1 MIILMERA
9 KNYFSSEFVIVISTI
24 VVLLALAG
32 LAIFL
37 VHNFEEKKVKKT
49 FKKEINKSNKIII
62 SFNDELVD
70 IYNPHRENSKRT
82 ITYDKFLR
90 LVHEKE
96 RNDFENWIREVSKKE
111 YKYDN
116 HDNAKIFTTVFNEKR
131 GIYLKNLYCI
141 YQIDRKNNKVFLNAE
156 YLLNTPCNYNK
167 NKQRYSRPLQDYDD
181 IIRLYDNGFFLRGC
195 SISIK
200 FEKKDNNYIAY
211 NTEEVR
217 FLILDALFKF
227 LDGSTIYFYYKD
239 PNEFEI
245 NLLDKKAIT
254 KYSLKKMLNNINN
267 SINKTFE
274 LCGYDDSFDFYIVG
288 GLVSELPH
296 DTNKMYEEL
305 NDLFKNS
312 ISSQSNIGIYE
323 INNDDDESNDYKNEV
338 YSIYRNKSIAS
349 TFTNVIKLNPQYNQL
364 PSNYGYIAEFSIDS
378 KKFSNFDELLEFSEN
393 YGKVKSVYAAA
404 IQNSL
409 EIYLAQR
416 ESYFSKFIFEIK
428 KEYINEVIPSINK
441 MEKVDQA
448 HIVFLVDMNELLDEK
463 NESKKLDL
471 FKNIHTKGYEIA
483 ALIKSSD
490 TLVDPMI
497 CKEVDAF
504 FVESNL
510 KFGVKAD
517 SRDFMKIHSLL
528 DRLVGFK
535 KPLIIYESN
544 SFTEVELFFK
554 AGIYHF
560 SSTILS
566 KASATILP
574 LDKKVVR
581 KLQNITKN

>member
-1 MIILMERA
+1 MIILDDSVT
-9 KNYFSSEFVIVISTI
+9 YYIIPDFVIVILS
-24 VVLLALAG
+24 VMVLLALGG
-32 LAIFL
+32 LAIFV
-37 VHNFEEKKVKKT
+37 VHEFEDKKVNKI
-49 FKKEINKSNKIII
+49 FKKEIVKSSKVII

-70 IYNPHRENSKRT
+70 IYNPHKESGKRT
-82 ITYDKFLR
+82 ITFDKFLR

-96 RNDFENWIREVSKKE
+96 RTAFENWIRDVSKQEFKVE
-111 YKYDN
+111 N
-116 HDNAKIFTTVFNEKR
+116 HENAKLFTTIFDEKKN
-131 GIYLKNLYCI
+131 IYLKNLFCI
-141 YQIDRKNNKVFLNAE
+141 YQIDRKNNKVFLNSE
-156 YLLNTPCNYNK
+156 FLLNTPCNYNK
-167 NKQRYSRPLQDYDD
+167 NKQRYSRPLQDYNDV
-181 IIRLYDNGFFLRGC
+181 IKLYDNGFFLRGC

-200 FEKKDNNYIAY
+200 FEKKDNNYIAF
-211 NTEEVR
+211 NSEEVR

-239 PNEFEI
+239 SNEFEI

-254 KYSLKKMLNNINN
+254 KYSLKKMLNKIND
-267 SINKTFE
+267 SICKTFE
-274 LCGYDDSFDFYIVG
+274 LCGFDNSFDYYIVG

-296 DTNKMYEEL
+296 DTNKMYDEL

-312 ISSQSNIGIYE
+312 LTAESNITVYE
-323 INNDDDESNDYKNEV
+323 INKDDDDTNVYKNELNN
-338 YSIYRNKSIAS
+338 IYRNRSIDS
-349 TFTNVIKLNPQYNQL
+349 TFTSVIKLNPQYNQL
-364 PSNYGYIAEFSIDS
+364 PSNFGYIARFNIDS
-378 KKFSNFDELLEFSEN
+378 KKFSDFDKLVEASEI
-393 YGKVKSVYAAA
+393 YGKVKQVYAVA
-404 IQNSL
+404 IQNAL

-416 ESYFSKFIFEIK
+416 ESYFSKFIFSIK
-428 KEYINEVIPSINK
+428 KEYISDVIQSINK
-441 MEKVDQA
+441 MEKADQA
-448 HIVFLVDMNELLDEK
+448 HIMFLVDMNELLDEK
-463 NESKKLDL
+463 NDSKKLDL

-490 TLVDPMI
+490 ILIDSKI

-504 FVESNL
+504 FIESNL
-510 KFGVKAD
+510 KLGVKAD
-517 SRDFMKIHSLL
+517 SRDFMKVHSLL

-544 SFTEVELFFK
+544 GFTEVELFFK

-581 KLQNITKN
+581 KLQNITKS

>member
-1 MIILMERA
+1 MIILEDSVT
-9 KNYFSSEFVIVISTI
+9 YYIVPTFVIVILTLI
-24 VVLLALAG
+24 ALLILAG
-32 LAIFL
+32 LAIFI
-37 VHNFEEKKVKKT
+37 VHKFEYKKVKKT

-70 IYNPHRENSKRT
+70 IYNPHREHSKRT

-96 RNDFENWIREVSKKE
+96 RSSFENWIREVSKKE

-116 HDNAKIFTTVFNEKR
+116 HDNAKIFTTIFNEKR
-131 GIYLKNLYCI
+131 NVYLKSLYCI
-141 YQIDRKNNKVFLNAE
+141 YQIDRKNNKLFLNGE
-156 YLLNTPCNYNK
+156 YLLDTPCNYNK

-217 FLILDALFKF
+217 FLLLDALFKF

-239 PNEFEI
+239 SNEFEI

-254 KYSLKKMLNNINN
+254 KYSLKKMLNNINE

-274 LCGYDDSFDFYIVG
+274 LYGYDNSFDFYIVG

-305 NDLFKNS
+305 NNLFKNS
-312 ISSQSNIGIYE
+312 LSTHSNIGIYE
-323 INNDDDESNDYKNEV
+323 INNEDDEKSGYKNEV
-338 YSIYRNKSIAS
+338 NSIYRNKNITS

-364 PSNYGYIAEFSIDS
+364 PSNYGYIAKFNIDS
-378 KKFSNFDELLEFSEN
+378 KTFSNFEELVEASEI
-393 YGKVKSVYAAA
+393 YGKVKPIYATA
-404 IQNSL
+404 IQSSL

-416 ESYFSKFIFEIK
+416 ESYFSKYIFHIK
-428 KEYINEVIPSINK
+428 KEYINEVLPSINK
-441 MEKVDQA
+441 MEKVEQA

-490 TLVDPMI
+490 ILIDPLI
-497 CKEVDAF
+497 YKEVDAF
-504 FVESNL
+504 FIESNL

-544 SFTEVELFFK
+544 GFTEIELFYK

>member
-1 MIILMERA
+1 MIILEDSVT
-9 KNYFSSEFVIVISTI
+9 YYIVPTFVIVILTLI
-24 VVLLALAG
+24 ALLILAG
-32 LAIFL
+32 LAIFI
-37 VHNFEEKKVKKT
+37 VHKFEYKKVKKT

-70 IYNPHRENSKRT
+70 IYNPHREHSKRT

-96 RNDFENWIREVSKKE
+96 RSSFENWIREVSKKE

-116 HDNAKIFTTVFNEKR
+116 HDNAKIFTTIFNEKR
-131 GIYLKNLYCI
+131 NVYLKSLYCI
-141 YQIDRKNNKVFLNAE
+141 YQIDRKNNKLFLNGE
-156 YLLNTPCNYNK
+156 YLLDTPCNYNK

-239 PNEFEI
+239 SNEFEI

-254 KYSLKKMLNNINN
+254 KYSLKKMLNNIND

-274 LCGYDDSFDFYIVG
+274 LYGYDNSFDFYIVG

-305 NDLFKNS
+305 NNLFKNS
-312 ISSQSNIGIYE
+312 LSTHSNIGIYE
-323 INNDDDESNDYKNEV
+323 INNEDDEKSGYKNEV
-338 YSIYRNKSIAS
+338 NSIYRNKNITS

-364 PSNYGYIAEFSIDS
+364 PSNYGYIAKFNIDS
-378 KKFSNFDELLEFSEN
+378 KTFSNFEELVEASEI
-393 YGKVKSVYAAA
+393 YGKVKPIYATA
-404 IQNSL
+404 IQSSL

-416 ESYFSKFIFEIK
+416 ESYFSKYIFHIK
-428 KEYINEVIPSINK
+428 KEYINEVLPSINK
-441 MEKVDQA
+441 MEKVEQA

-490 TLVDPMI
+490 ILIDPLI
-497 CKEVDAF
+497 YKEVDAF
-504 FVESNL
+504 FIESNL

-544 SFTEVELFFK
+544 GFTEIELFYK

>member
-1 MIILMERA
+1 MIILEDSVT
-9 KNYFSSEFVIVISTI
+9 YYIVPTFVIVILTLI
-24 VVLLALAG
+24 ALLILAG
-32 LAIFL
+32 LAIFI
-37 VHNFEEKKVKKT
+37 VHKFEYKKVKKT

-70 IYNPHRENSKRT
+70 IYNPHREHSKRT

-96 RNDFENWIREVSKKE
+96 RSSFENWIREVSKKE

-116 HDNAKIFTTVFNEKR
+116 HDNAKIFTTIFNEKR
-131 GIYLKNLYCI
+131 NVYLKSLYCI
-141 YQIDRKNNKVFLNAE
+141 YQIDRKNNKLFLNGE

-181 IIRLYDNGFFLRGC
+181 IVRLYDNGFFLRGC

-211 NTEEVR
+211 NTEEIR
-217 FLILDALFKF
+217 FLLLDALFKF
-227 LDGSTIYFYYKD
+227 LDGSTIYFYFKD
-239 PNEFEI
+239 SNEFEI

-254 KYSLKKMLNNINN
+254 KYSLKKMLNNINE

-274 LCGYDDSFDFYIVG
+274 LYGYDNSFDFYIVG

-305 NDLFKNS
+305 NNLFKNS
-312 ISSQSNIGIYE
+312 LSTQSNIGIYE
-323 INNDDDESNDYKNEV
+323 INNEDDEKSGYKNEV
-338 YSIYRNKSIAS
+338 NSISRNKTITS

-364 PSNYGYIAEFSIDS
+364 PSNYGYITKFNVDS
-378 KKFSNFDELLEFSEN
+378 KTFSNFEELVEASEI
-393 YGKVKSVYAAA
+393 YGKVKQIYATA
-404 IQNSL
+404 IQSSL

-416 ESYFSKFIFEIK
+416 ESYFSKYIFHIK
-428 KEYINEVIPSINK
+428 KEYINEVLPSINK
-441 MEKVDQA
+441 MEKVEQA

-490 TLVDPMI
+490 ILIDPLI
-497 CKEVDAF
+497 YKEVDAF
-504 FVESNL
+504 FIESNL

-544 SFTEVELFFK
+544 GFTEIELFYK

>member
-1 MIILMERA
+1 
-9 KNYFSSEFVIVISTI
+9 
-24 VVLLALAG
+24 
-32 LAIFL
+32 
-37 VHNFEEKKVKKT
+37 
-49 FKKEINKSNKIII
+49 
-62 SFNDELVD
+62 
-70 IYNPHRENSKRT
+70 
-82 ITYDKFLR
+82 
-90 LVHEKE
+90 
-96 RNDFENWIREVSKKE
+96 
-111 YKYDN
+111 
-116 HDNAKIFTTVFNEKR
+116 
-131 GIYLKNLYCI
+131 
-141 YQIDRKNNKVFLNAE
+141 
-156 YLLNTPCNYNK
+156 
-167 NKQRYSRPLQDYDD
+167 
-181 IIRLYDNGFFLRGC
+181 
-195 SISIK
+195 
-200 FEKKDNNYIAY
+200 
-211 NTEEVR
+211 
-217 FLILDALFKF
+217 
-227 LDGSTIYFYYKD
+227 
-239 PNEFEI
+239 
-245 NLLDKKAIT
+245 
-254 KYSLKKMLNNINN
+254 MLNNINN

-274 LCGYDDSFDFYIVG
+274 FCGYDDSFDFYIVG

-312 ISSQSNIGIYE
+312 LSSQSNIGIYE
-323 INNDDDESNDYKNEV
+323 INKDDDEGMGYKNEV
-338 YSIYRNKSIAS
+338 ISIYRNKNITS
-349 TFTNVIKLNPQYNQL
+349 TFMNVIKLNPLYNQL
-364 PSNYGYIAEFSIDS
+364 PSNYGYIAEFNIDS
-378 KKFSNFDELLEFSEN
+378 KKFKNFDELVEASEI

-416 ESYFSKFIFEIK
+416 ESYFSKFIFNIK
-428 KEYINEVIPSINK
+428 KEFISEVIPSINK

-463 NESKKLDL
+463 NDSKKLDL
-471 FKNIHTKGYEIA
+471 FKNIHTKGFEIA

-490 TLVDPMI
+490 TLVDATI

-504 FVESNL
+504 FIESNL

-535 KPLIIYESN
+535 KPLIIYDSN

>member
-1 MIILMERA
+1 
-9 KNYFSSEFVIVISTI
+9 
-24 VVLLALAG
+24 
-32 LAIFL
+32 
-37 VHNFEEKKVKKT
+37 
-49 FKKEINKSNKIII
+49 
-62 SFNDELVD
+62 
-70 IYNPHRENSKRT
+70 
-82 ITYDKFLR
+82 
-90 LVHEKE
+90 
-96 RNDFENWIREVSKKE
+96 
-111 YKYDN
+111 
-116 HDNAKIFTTVFNEKR
+116 
-131 GIYLKNLYCI
+131 
-141 YQIDRKNNKVFLNAE
+141 
-156 YLLNTPCNYNK
+156 
-167 NKQRYSRPLQDYDD
+167 
-181 IIRLYDNGFFLRGC
+181 
-195 SISIK
+195 
-200 FEKKDNNYIAY
+200 
-211 NTEEVR
+211 
-217 FLILDALFKF
+217 
-227 LDGSTIYFYYKD
+227 
-239 PNEFEI
+239 
-245 NLLDKKAIT
+245 
-254 KYSLKKMLNNINN
+254 MLNNINE

-274 LCGYDDSFDFYIVG
+274 LYGYDNSFDFYIVG

-305 NDLFKNS
+305 NNLFKNS
-312 ISSQSNIGIYE
+312 LSTHSNIGIYE
-323 INNDDDESNDYKNEV
+323 INNEDDEKSGYKNEV
-338 YSIYRNKSIAS
+338 NSIYRNKNITS

-364 PSNYGYIAEFSIDS
+364 PSNYGYIAKFNIDS
-378 KKFSNFDELLEFSEN
+378 KTFSNFEELVEASEI
-393 YGKVKSVYAAA
+393 YGKVKPIYATA
-404 IQNSL
+404 IQSSL

-416 ESYFSKFIFEIK
+416 ESYFSKYIFHIK
-428 KEYINEVIPSINK
+428 KEYINEVLPSINK
-441 MEKVDQA
+441 MEKVEQA

-490 TLVDPMI
+490 ILIDPLI
-497 CKEVDAF
+497 YKEVDAF
-504 FVESNL
+504 FIESNL

-544 SFTEVELFFK
+544 GFTEIELFYK